1 MAITPTQQ
9 IILEIEFADSESD
22 SDDEIVEKNPPQ
34 HVPEEPPKKRRKTMD
49 LVHIGSVLTAAG
61 LGSSNR
67 HIAKQMGVGSR
78 LFEGFESDL
87 WSAETA

>member
-1 MAITPTQQ
+1 MPTQQ
-9 IILEIEFADSESD
+9 TILEIGFADSESD
-22 SDDEIVEKNPPQ
+22 SDDEIVE
-34 HVPEEPPKKRRKTMD
+34 
-49 LVHIGSVLTAAG
+49 S